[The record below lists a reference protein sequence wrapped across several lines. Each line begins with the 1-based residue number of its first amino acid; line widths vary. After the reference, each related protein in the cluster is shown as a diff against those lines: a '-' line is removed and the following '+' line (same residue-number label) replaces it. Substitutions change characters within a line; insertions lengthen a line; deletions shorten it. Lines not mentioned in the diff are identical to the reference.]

1 MAYRIEATIAASN
14 VLAARPSLRVRV
26 VETLTGI
33 LEAAEELRRTGQHT
47 LSGIAEERMHVR
59 VAGYLVWYV
68 LDLGRR
74 TAQILL
80 IDRAAGDPEEPSN
93 VA

>member
-14 VLAARPSLRVRV
+14 VLAAKPSLRVRV

-33 LEAAEELRRTGQHT
+33 LETAEELHRTGQHT
-47 LSGIAEERMHVR
+47 LSGIAEEGMRVH
-59 VAGYLVWYV
+59 VAGHLVWYV
-68 LDLGRR
+68 LDPERR

-80 IDRAAGDPEEPSN
+80 IDRAPGDPEGPSN
-93 VA
+93 IA

>member
-14 VLAARPSLRVRV
+14 VLAAKPSLRVRV
-26 VETLTGI
+26 VEMLTGI
-33 LEAAEELRRTGQHT
+33 LESAEELRRTGQH
-47 LSGIAEERMHVR
+47 SGIAEERMRVH